1 MRVITRLHACF
12 AAAII
17 FILYFSYTRA
27 SLNMQERMHKVWTP
41 SKEKLS
47 LGTHRLVVFGDDWS
61 DNGEYRVSP
70 PPKST
75 TRNRDPDRGT
85 IWTEALCKEVNN
97 KRQLAMIGTISDT

>member
-1 MRVITRLHACF
+1 
-12 AAAII
+12 
-17 FILYFSYTRA
+17 
-27 SLNMQERMHKVWTP
+27 MQERMHKVWTP

-97 KRQLAMIGTISDT
+97 RRRLAMIGTISDT